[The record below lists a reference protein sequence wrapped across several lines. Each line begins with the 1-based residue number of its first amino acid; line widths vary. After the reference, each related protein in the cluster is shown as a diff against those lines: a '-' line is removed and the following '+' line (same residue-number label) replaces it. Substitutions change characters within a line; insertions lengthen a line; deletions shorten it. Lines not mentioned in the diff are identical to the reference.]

1 MIRVADL
8 KRVSGVVSISALV
21 DIAFASLNE
30 VERAK
35 RARNLRN
42 RIRNGTELR
51 VDEAAAIQ
59 QACASIG
66 LVIEHWPQAKNEG

>member
-1 MIRVADL
+1 MVRVADL
-8 KRVSGVVSISALV
+8 QRVAGVVSISALV
-21 DIAFASLNE
+21 EIAFASLNE
-30 VERAK
+30 VDRAK

-51 VDEAAAIQ
+51 VDEAIAIE

-66 LVIEHWPQAKNEG
+66 LVIEHWEKDKKQ

>member
-1 MIRVADL
+1 MVRVADL
-8 KRVSGVVSISALV
+8 QRVSAVVSISALV
-21 DIAFASLNE
+21 DIAFASLSE
-30 VERAK
+30 VDRAK

-51 VDEAAAIQ
+51 VDEAAAIE

-66 LVIEHWPQAKNEG
+66 LVIQHWEQH